1 MVGGVGLPNIV
12 TQIKLYLVIP
22 KLFISPA
29 AERYAVGRLTRWRLG
44 NSFSISK
51 RNASHI
57 DDRNDCPNRTEQHVP
72 NISKYVSA
80 NYVLSEPGWP
90 EVPEISSELPGRR
103 AI

>member
-1 MVGGVGLPNIV
+1 MRHWVGAPGRAGTGEACKQGPMVGGAALPNIV

-57 DDRNDCPNRTEQHVP
+57 DDRNDCPNRTEQQVP

-80 NYVLSEPGWP
+80 N
-90 EVPEISSELPGRR
+90 
-103 AI
+103 